1 MDSLIY
7 STDALNVIDD
17 LYEVSTIIYVEGSD
31 DVIFWRKIFK
41 RFYSKTFEVIDLGGK
56 PELIKIA
63 ESLREDEDLEY
74 IVAFDLDYSIFN
86 NELPSHPN
94 IVTTFGHSI
103 ENTLIQKKAIFTLAE
118 NCGLTNES
126 FLNTEFDILYS
137 SIKVI
142 VDELLS
148 LDVYN
153 YNNDKKSV
161 IGKNIQKFSKKGKVY
176 RIKKQDLSL
185 YVSSSLDMDF
195 DKSIRATY
203 DSSRLT
209 VMDVINGH
217 FLFSILLKF
226 LDLNS
231 KSFRSSLDLSN
242 DALLMNLLSVFDG
255 FFSEDHPHYNFYL
268 EKIGSLN
275 ITAPV

>member
-1 MDSLIY
+1 MDSLAY

-17 LYEVSTIIYVEGSD
+17 LYEVSTVIYVEGSD

-41 RFYSKTFEVIDLGGK
+41 RFYSKSFEVIDLGGK

-63 ESLREDEDLEY
+63 ESLKEDESLGY

-86 NELPSHPN
+86 NELPNHPN

-126 FLNTEFDILYS
+126 LLNIEFNILYS

-148 LDVYN
+148 LDVHN
-153 YNNDKKSV
+153 YSNNKKSV

-176 RIKKQDLSL
+176 RIKKQDLSS
-185 YVSSSLDMDF
+185 YISSSLDVDF
-195 DKSIRATY
+195 DKKIRATY
-203 DSSRLT
+203 GSSRLT
-209 VMDVINGH
+209 VIDVINGH
-217 FLFSILLKF
+217 FLLSILLKF

-231 KSFRSSLDLSN
+231 KNFRSSLDLSN
-242 DALLMNLLSVFDG
+242 DALLMNLLSIFDG
-255 FFSEDHPHYNFYL
+255 FFNEDHPHYDFYL
-268 EKIGSLN
+268 EKIGGLN

>member
-1 MDSLIY
+1 MDSLAY

-17 LYEVSTIIYVEGSD
+17 LYEVSTVIYVEGSD

-41 RFYSKTFEVIDLGGK
+41 RFYSKSFEVIDLGGK

-63 ESLREDEDLEY
+63 ESLKEDESLGY

-86 NELPSHPN
+86 NELPNHPN

-118 NCGLTNES
+118 NCGLNNENL
-126 FLNTEFDILYS
+126 LNIEFNILYS

-148 LDVYN
+148 LDVHN
-153 YNNDKKSV
+153 YSNNKKSV

-176 RIKKQDLSL
+176 RIKKQDLSS
-185 YVSSSLDMDF
+185 YISISLDVDF
-195 DKSIRATY
+195 DKNIRATY

-209 VMDVINGH
+209 VIDVINGH
-217 FLFSILLKF
+217 FLLSILLKF

-242 DALLMNLLSVFDG
+242 DALLMNLLSIFDG
-255 FFSEDHPHYNFYL
+255 FFNEDHPHYDFYL
-268 EKIGSLN
+268 EKIGCLN
-275 ITAPV
+275 ITTPV